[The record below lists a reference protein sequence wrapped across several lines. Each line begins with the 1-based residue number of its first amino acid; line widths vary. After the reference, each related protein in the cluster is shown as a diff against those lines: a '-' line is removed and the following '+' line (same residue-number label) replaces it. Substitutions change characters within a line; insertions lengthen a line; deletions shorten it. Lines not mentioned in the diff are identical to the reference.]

1 MKLRMKRNLF
11 AFVFFDFIVSSL
23 SAQVHVVGNVLSEK
37 GVGVE
42 YVSVQVDSIYMI
54 SDSKGHFD
62 ITIPQGH
69 TSNMIVSHLSF
80 ESQSIPFGEYKGGK
94 VSVLLKEKSYI
105 LSDVT
110 ISNKKQKISQIVG
123 TGVAIPG
130 GVIYYN
136 CNHTDYETG
145 PVIRSNHNYQVT
157 NVKFHVNEC
166 TYSFCTIRIIIYEI
180 VKSAFIPIHHFP
192 IYIKLDN
199 IRHNYDINQEVTEN
213 IQLKEGHQYMVGLA
227 IVESNGTGKL
237 HLPGFFHKGYV
248 RAFKKDKL
256 KKLPVSTRLSLY
268 GRELRDN

>member
-11 AFVFFDFIVSSL
+11 AFVFFAFIVSSL

-166 TYSFCTIRIIIYEI
+166 NI
-180 VKSAFIPIHHFP
+180 VGFDRLACAKRYANYLDCNGNSNCCLCYCISK
-192 IYIKLDN
+192 IKIKR
-199 IRHNYDINQEVTEN
+199 IRHFN
-213 IQLKEGHQYMVGLA
+213 
-227 IVESNGTGKL
+227 
-237 HLPGFFHKGYV
+237 
-248 RAFKKDKL
+248 
-256 KKLPVSTRLSLY
+256 
-268 GRELRDN
+268 